1 MGNRVKGIV
10 VEIGGDTTG
19 LDKALQGTNKVI
31 NSTQSELKDVN
42 RLLKMDPTNTKLLEQ
57 KQRLLAKAVEETGNK
72 LATLED
78 ASKQVAATAKNYD
91 AWKAAYDPIQKE
103 ITDTSKK
110 LADLKSK
117 QKDLEEVGETNTD
130 AYKEI
135 TEEVK
140 TTAKALQNLKTQA
153 KDVADEFGNPIS
165 PEQFDRL
172 QREIEATKLD
182 MRKLENEAGDVSR
195 KIGKIDDNS
204 IRDVDDAAEDAEE
217 SLKKAGKQASTF
229 GEVLKAEIVADGLK
243 SVAENLKDVSE
254 ESKEYRKIMASLDV
268 SSAKNGYTAEKTSEA
283 YKKLYGILSD
293 EQSAAT
299 TLANLQAI
307 GLTQSQL
314 MGLIDTTVG
323 AWAQYGDSIPID
335 GLAEAINETIKT
347 GQVTGNLA
355 DVLNWG
361 AKAGET
367 YGVTMK
373 AATEEN
379 EAWNQ
384 SVADAKTAEDYFN
397 LALQGCSSET
407 ERANKVLQMLANQ
420 GLTNSGKAWQENN
433 QSLIESN
440 RAQADMQEQLAELG
454 ETVEPLFTRITNLV
468 AGVLKWFN
476 SLDESSQTLVSALLV
491 VTAILGPLGNAFAG
505 ATKMAKGLST
515 AFGFLAAHPIV
526 LLIAAIVGAVVTIG
540 TCGDKIL
547 GVFLRIDEFLQNFF
561 VMDWCEIF
569 GPVLGEL
576 LNGFFAHINN
586 VWTSIRQIFV
596 GVIDFVRGVFTLDW
610 ERAWQ
615 GVLSI
620 FEGIFSGLKAKIL
633 KPINAVFSVINAAIG
648 GINAL
653 IEKANG
659 IPGVDISWRIPKL
672 PMLASGGEVLQ
683 GSAIVGEA
691 GPELLTVANGRT
703 IVQPLG
709 SSSTTNHNSTH
720 LGGVQIVVYGAPGQD
735 VETLADII
743 MDRMQTAC
751 DIKGAAL

>member
-10 VEIGGDTTG
+10 IEIGGDTTG

-42 RLLKMDPTNTKLLEQ
+42 RLLKMDPNNTKLLEQ
-57 KQRLLAKAVEETGNK
+57 KQRLLARAVEETGNK

-117 QKDLEEVGETNTD
+117 QKDLEKVGETNTD

-140 TTAKALQNLKTQA
+140 TTAKALQNLKKQA

-268 SSAKNGYTAEKTSEA
+268 SSAKNGYTAEQTSEA

-307 GLTQSQL
+307 GLSQSQL

-407 ERANKVLQMLANQ
+407 ERANKVLQMLATQ
-420 GLTNSGKAWQENN
+420 GLASSGKAWQENN

-440 RAQADMQEQLAELG
+440 QTQADMQEQLAQLG
-454 ETVEPLFTRITNLV
+454 ETVEPVLTKITNAIVML
-468 AGVLKWFN
+468 LSWFN
-476 SLDESSQTLVSALLV
+476 SLDSGTQNTILAIGGAI
-491 VTAILGPLGNAFAG
+491 TAITGLTPLLSGLGPILTGLGAA
-505 ATKMAKGLST
+505 MS
-515 AFGFLAAHPIV
+515 FLAANPIV
-526 LLIAAIVGAVVTIG
+526 LIIAGIVAIIAAFVALWNKCDGFRQFFIDLWNGIKEAAGSTWEFIKSFLIDPLVHSMTTLWN
-540 TCGDKIL
+540 TCKS
-547 GVFLRIDEFLQNFF
+547 GVNGFLRGIEGF
-561 VMDWCEIF
+561 V
-569 GPVLGEL
+569 
-576 LNGFFAHINN
+576 NGI
-586 VWTSIRQIFV
+586 
-596 GVIDFVRGVFTLDW
+596 
-610 ERAWQ
+610 
-615 GVLSI
+615 
-620 FEGIFSGLKAKIL
+620 
-633 KPINAVFSVINAAIG
+633 IG
-648 GINAL
+648 GINFL
-653 IEKANG
+653 IKAMNKVSFDVPDWVPG
-659 IPGVDISWRIPKL
+659 IGGKKFGFDISEIKKVNL
-672 PMLASGGEVLQ
+672 PQLAIGGEVLQ

-735 VETLADII
+735 VEMLADII